1 MLCDFSVKIS
11 TAFCASFN
19 NSGACSPSILPFK
32 YICISSS
39 VQTSRLRIIRAITW
53 SIPYFCSIALKSA
66 FWHIPATYFSFALH
80 SKKQG
85 TLYLE
90 SPVRFLKFTFI
101 AQCVLNLR
109 AVFVSLCF
117 YRLFIHNTALLSA
130 HDIPQ
135 CTCDTD

>member
-1 MLCDFSVKIS
+1 MKSKWLVYAKKADFKAIEQKYGIDQVIARIMRNRDVCTDEEMQMYLNGSIDGLHAPELLKDAQKAVDILTEKI
-11 TAFCASFN
+11 AQHKK
-19 NSGACSPSILPFK
+19 I
-32 YICISSS
+32 
-39 VQTSRLRIIRAITW
+39 RII
-53 SIPYFCSIALKSA
+53 
-66 FWHIPATYFSFALH
+66 
-80 SKKQG
+80 G
-85 TLYLE
+85 E
-90 SPVRFLKFTFI
+90 SPVRFLKFTFT